1 MKRQKRQLTI
11 LLFTAI
17 IASGCATGGTN
28 TQETTTGPI
37 SVNTFE
43 ATPSPA
49 TADRRVNLNLEL
61 ENTGDADAERVAAR
75 IFGPTW
81 AGSPGQDEA
90 WRSSDDE
97 PMRDKSER
105 TLSFGDLRAPGENT
119 PSVPKQ
125 KSLGLTAPAYG
136 QGREID
142 TTFSSRIYYK
152 YETTG
157 TSDLTLVSG
166 ERFTEE
172 DMTRSNADLDTSS
185 GPIDL
190 SIQGTTPKVFYR
202 DGGES
207 PSDAVESDIC
217 ITVTNTGSGTTF
229 RNGEAGD
236 EDSDSRIW
244 NVDSEDENQV
254 KLSLPDVGNIEFES
268 KDGDQTVE
276 LVSGNEGFQ
285 CYTMTA
291 DNIASQDE
299 QTANI
304 QVTAEYNYM
313 KEDQTTV
320 TVEGRRGAGEDEN
333 NNDGGDDDEDGPG
346 APPTPE

>member
-81 AGSPGQDEA
+81 ADSPSQSEA
-90 WRSSDDE
+90 WRSSDGGAI
-97 PMRDKSER
+97 RDKTKR
-105 TLSFGDLRAPGENT
+105 TLSFGNLRAPGENT

-125 KSLGLTAPAYG
+125 KSLAMTAPAYG

-142 TTFSSRIYYK
+142 TTFSSRIYYR

-207 PSDAVESDIC
+207 PSDAVQSEIC

-229 RNGEAGD
+229 RNGEA
-236 EDSDSRIW
+236 EDDRIW

-254 KLSLPDVGNIEFES
+254 KLTLPDVGNIEFEP

-291 DNIASQDE
+291 NNLASQDE

-320 TVEGRRGAGEDEN
+320 TVEGRRGAGDSPSDTE
-333 NNDGGDDDEDGPG
+333 DDDSSSGDEGPDEEPG
-346 APPTPE
+346 GIDS